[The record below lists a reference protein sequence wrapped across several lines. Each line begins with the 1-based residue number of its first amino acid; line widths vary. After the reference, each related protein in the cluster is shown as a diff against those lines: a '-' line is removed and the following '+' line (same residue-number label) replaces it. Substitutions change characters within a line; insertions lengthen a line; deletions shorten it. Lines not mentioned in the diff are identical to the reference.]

1 MIAREIAV
9 VGCIFSAT
17 IFGSIGLMEA
27 ARRASD
33 SDAVGLSDGRK
44 TRVLQVFEVEEE
56 TGAPGAIRTPDPQI
70 RSLGGIQ

>member
-27 ARRASD
+27 ARQASD
-33 SDAVGLSDGRK
+33 SDAVG
-44 TRVLQVFEVEEE
+44 
-56 TGAPGAIRTPDPQI
+56 RTPHLH
-70 RSLGGIQ
+70 RATH

>member
-33 SDAVGLSDGRK
+33 SDAVGLSDGHLNEFRQ
-44 TRVLQVFEVEEE
+44 RPE
-56 TGAPGAIRTPDPQI
+56 RT
-70 RSLGGIQ
+70 